1 LKNDYNDSI
10 SVTPA
15 TYGIR
20 LHYQRNPKTMKNL
33 LLTIALF
40 VTMFFWFAGAAESA
54 QPEKIYVQPVPVF
67 YSWIG
72 GYTNFPQFPTH
83 RPSYY
88 VWPTIVVKEEI
99 KEETMML
106 GDLPQYF

>member
-10 SVTPA
+10 SVTSA
-15 TYGIR
+15 TDGIH

-33 LLTIALF
+33 LLSIALF
-40 VTMFFWFAGAAESA
+40 CIMGGIAESA
-54 QPEKIYVQPVPVF
+54 EPEKIYVQPVPVF

-72 GYTNFPQFPTH
+72 GYTNFPQFPMH
-83 RPSYY
+83 RPAYY
-88 VWPTIVVKEEI
+88 VWPTIII
-99 KEETMML
+99 KEQPKKTIML